1 MSVVSLRN
9 VSLMS
14 LDFFLFRGGI
24 VVVLLQLQKWMHHIL
39 QKNCQS
45 GSGKTLEFCS
55 LKNFQFS
62 KCFFFRV
69 SSRILWNGRRYSW
82 ISYTWFLKKYITRR
96 TSRVFFFF
104 DGSFI
109 SQQVSIIDLRR
120 IFVCHSI
127 MCPQNLVRLT
137 NKCDIS
143 GAAFIILLY
152 LVIFSKTSTV
162 FFVTVWK
169 SSKYLIM
176 FLLQKFGRKSLPM
189 MRKSCWFYGNSV
201 KKVFQIIFS
210 MTNCDKGGD
219 WTSRGFRV
227 KPLLICAFV

>member
-24 VVVLLQLQKWMHHIL
+24 VVVLLQLQKWMHHTL

-45 GSGKTLEFCS
+45 GSGKRLEFC
-55 LKNFQFS
+55 
-62 KCFFFRV
+62 
-69 SSRILWNGRRYSW
+69 
-82 ISYTWFLKKYITRR
+82 
-96 TSRVFFFF
+96 
-104 DGSFI
+104 

-120 IFVCHSI
+120 IFVCHLI

-176 FLLQKFGRKSLPM
+176 FLLQKFGQKSLPM

-210 MTNCDKGGD
+210 MTNCDKRGD
-219 WTSRGFRV
+219 CTSRGFRV